1 MGGSTLK
8 IKDTPTLLG
17 YFLCKLKYETPLAQ
31 RNNNKMN
38 KSKKFWDNAS
48 KNYDKTEER
57 FEYIHSKSREN
68 TKKLLKS
75 SNIVLDYGCG
85 TGTTSCE
92 IANHVKEIHA
102 IDISSKMIEIAKRK
116 AVASKVENI
125 NFVQTDIFDKRY
137 KKESFDVIL
146 AFNMLHTVADPQ
158 VVLQKIYELLKPEGL
173 FISVTPCLRDKM
185 AFLVNIQIQLVR
197 ILCKIGVIPIPI
209 RRLKSSELD
218 DLVVNGGFQTIDT
231 EKLYKGASSYFV
243 VAKK

>member
-1 MGGSTLK
+1 M
-8 IKDTPTLLG
+8 
-17 YFLCKLKYETPLAQ
+17 E
-31 RNNNKMN
+31 NKMN
-38 KSKKFWDNAS
+38 KSKEFWDRAS

-68 TKKLLKS
+68 TKKYLNG

-92 IANHVKEIHA
+92 IANRVKEIHA

-125 NFVQTDIFDKRY
+125 NFVRADIFDKRY

-146 AFNMLHTVADPQ
+146 AFNMLHTVIDPQ
-158 VVLQKIYELLKPEGL
+158 VVMRRIYELLKPEGL
-173 FISVTPCLRDKM
+173 FISVTPCLREKM

-218 DLVVNGGFQTIDT
+218 DLLVNGDFQTIDT

>member
-1 MGGSTLK
+1 M
-8 IKDTPTLLG
+8 
-17 YFLCKLKYETPLAQ
+17 E
-31 RNNNKMN
+31 NKMN
-38 KSKKFWDNAS
+38 KSKEFWDKAS

-68 TKKLLKS
+68 TKKYLNS
-75 SNIVLDYGCG
+75 SNIVMDYGCG
-85 TGTTSCE
+85 TGTTSRE
-92 IANHVKEIHA
+92 IANLVKEIHA

-125 NFVQTDIFDKRY
+125 NFSQTDIFDKRY

>member
-1 MGGSTLK
+1 M
-8 IKDTPTLLG
+8 
-17 YFLCKLKYETPLAQ
+17 E
-31 RNNNKMN
+31 NKMN
-38 KSKKFWDNAS
+38 KSKEFWDRAS

-68 TKKLLKS
+68 TKKYLNG

-92 IANHVKEIHA
+92 IANRVKEIHA

-158 VVLQKIYELLKPEGL
+158 VVMRRVYKLLKPEGL
-173 FISVTPCLRDKM
+173 FISVTPCLREKM
-185 AFLVNIQIQLVR
+185 AFLVDIQIQLVR

-218 DLVVNGGFQTIDT
+218 DLLVNGDFQTIDT

>member
-1 MGGSTLK
+1 
-8 IKDTPTLLG
+8 
-17 YFLCKLKYETPLAQ
+17 
-31 RNNNKMN
+31 MN
-38 KSKKFWDNAS
+38 KSKEFWDRAS

-68 TKKLLKS
+68 TKKYLNG

-92 IANHVKEIHA
+92 IANRVKEIHA

-116 AVASKVENI
+116 VVASKVENI
-125 NFVQTDIFDKRY
+125 NFSQTDIFDKRY

-146 AFNMLHTVADPQ
+146 AFNMLHTVIDPQ
-158 VVLQKIYELLKPEGL
+158 VVMRRIYELLKPEGL
-173 FISVTPCLRDKM
+173 FISVTPCLREKM

-218 DLVVNGGFQTIDT
+218 DLLVNGDFQTIDT

>member
-1 MGGSTLK
+1 
-8 IKDTPTLLG
+8 
-17 YFLCKLKYETPLAQ
+17 
-31 RNNNKMN
+31 MN
-38 KSKKFWDNAS
+38 KSKEFWDRAS

-68 TKKLLKS
+68 TKKYLNG

-92 IANHVKEIHA
+92 IANRVKEIHA

>member
-1 MGGSTLK
+1 
-8 IKDTPTLLG
+8 
-17 YFLCKLKYETPLAQ
+17 
-31 RNNNKMN
+31 MN
-38 KSKKFWDNAS
+38 KSKEFWDRAS

-68 TKKLLKS
+68 TKKYLNG

-92 IANHVKEIHA
+92 IANLVKEIHA

-125 NFVQTDIFDKRY
+125 NFSQTDIFDKRY

-146 AFNMLHTVADPQ
+146 AFNMLHTVIDPQ
-158 VVLQKIYELLKPEGL
+158 VVMRRIYELLKPEGL

-218 DLVVNGGFQTIDT
+218 DLLVNGDFQTIDT

>member
-1 MGGSTLK
+1 
-8 IKDTPTLLG
+8 
-17 YFLCKLKYETPLAQ
+17 
-31 RNNNKMN
+31 MN
-38 KSKKFWDNAS
+38 KSKEFWDRAS

-68 TKKLLKS
+68 TKKYLNG

-92 IANHVKEIHA
+92 IANRVKEIHA

-125 NFVQTDIFDKRY
+125 NFSQTDIFDKRY

-146 AFNMLHTVADPQ
+146 AFNMLHTVIDPQ
-158 VVLQKIYELLKPEGL
+158 VVMRRIYELLKPEGL
-173 FISVTPCLRDKM
+173 FISVTPCLREKM